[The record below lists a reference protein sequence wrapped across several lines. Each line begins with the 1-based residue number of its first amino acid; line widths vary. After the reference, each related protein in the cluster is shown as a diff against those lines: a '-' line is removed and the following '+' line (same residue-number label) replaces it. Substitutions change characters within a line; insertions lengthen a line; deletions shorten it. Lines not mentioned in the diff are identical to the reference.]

1 MIQRHTNPY
10 PRARPKDGYIN
21 RCHSS
26 MSYEKEKVRSHTQ
39 SFYTDDTSSFSQE
52 LTRIVQ
58 KYCPNV
64 ELKFSSDTLDG
75 VLQGLDDT
83 FEDILRDMKHQLKKE
98 FIQKEDYLQK
108 ATSNLIKY
116 EELLDLKKKEF
127 EEQAISWSQQREEE
141 YNNIE
146 NEKEEIL
153 ILKARLEKEILS
165 QQERLNEKEKKTS
178 KILNDFEAMHSE
190 IMKEKIESQNTRWD
204 IEQKVLKL
212 EEKQAIVNW
221 KEKTIEEDMKKIVE
235 EKSMIENERIAN
247 SILNYELLNAGP
259 RIFRTKRSSSIN
271 EKNNFSVDPPSFAMN
286 DTRFATE
293 GILKDDS
300 GYFKRKNS
308 SFCSFSKPS
317 INDSDIATK
326 HDTYA
331 DYGNGKLI
339 KETESHDRNH
349 FMRKIRDR
357 ELRSQA
363 MRERDKE
370 IRRREESYERREQ
383 ERREYERKKNEKAE
397 LERREHEKFDQEK
410 YEQGQKEYDKKEY
423 EKREQERLEI
433 ERNEQETIENIKR
446 EQERL
451 ERERIEN
458 EFKEEITKKFMVK
471 ERQLEEKQIEMELL
485 QKMLNEEKDKID
497 QVRESLDKE
506 NEDLQ
511 AEKIAFYEEMMQE
524 RKKIEEYFSDI
535 ASKTNILNSRREKL
549 LKARKILEDKEIMK
563 KLEKDITKSPQ
574 KKSTSN

>member
-1 MIQRHTNPY
+1 MMQRHINPY
-10 PRARPKDGYIN
+10 PRARPKDGNIN
-21 RCHSS
+21 RCYSS

-52 LTRIVQ
+52 LSRIVQ

-75 VLQGLDDT
+75 VLQGLEET

-98 FIQKEDYLQK
+98 FTQKEDYLQK

-146 NEKEEIL
+146 NEKGEIL
-153 ILKARLEKEILS
+153 VLKARLEKELS
-165 QQERLNEKEKKTS
+165 AQQERLDEKEKKTS
-178 KILNDFEAMHSE
+178 KILKDFEAMHSE
-190 IMKEKIESQNTRWD
+190 IMKEKIESQNTRWN
-204 IEQKVLKL
+204 IEQKALKL
-212 EEKQAIVNW
+212 EEKQAIVSW

-247 SILNYELLNAGP
+247 SILNFELLNAGP
-259 RIFRTKRSSSIN
+259 RIFRAKRSSSIN
-271 EKNNFSVDPPSFAMN
+271 DKSGFSVDPPSFALN
-286 DTRFATE
+286 DSRFASE
-293 GILKDDS
+293 SVLKDES

-326 HDTYA
+326 HDTCG
-331 DYGNGKLI
+331 DYGNGKAT
-339 KETESHDRNH
+339 KEAESYDRNH
-349 FMRKIRDR
+349 FMRKIRDK

-370 IRRREESYERREQ
+370 IRRREESHERREQ

-397 LERREHEKFDQEK
+397 LERREHEKYDQERH
-410 YEQGQKEYDKKEY
+410 EQGQREYGRKEY
-423 EKREQERLEI
+423 ERREQERLEV
-433 ERNEQETIENIKR
+433 ERNEQERNASMNK

-451 ERERIEN
+451 EYERIEN
-458 EFKEEITKKFMVK
+458 ELKEEMMKKFTAK
-471 ERQLEEKQIEMELL
+471 EHELEEKQIEMELL
-485 QKMLNEEKDKID
+485 QKMLNEEKEKIN
-497 QVRESLDKE
+497 QERESLDKE

-524 RKKIEEYFSDI
+524 RKKMEEYFSDI
-535 ASKTNILNSRREKL
+535 ASKTSILNNRREKL
-549 LKARKILEDKEIMK
+549 LKARKILEDKEIMI